1 MYCEE
6 AEGEEEKVND
16 VAVCLC
22 VRACVGVR
30 VFSRCQFHLKLKQ
43 KTSAKT
49 AQIAV
54 AFCLLLLLFAC
65 FAFS

>member
-1 MYCEE
+1 M
-6 AEGEEEKVND
+6 ND
-16 VAVCLC
+16 VAMCLC
-22 VRACVGVR
+22 VRACLGVR

>member
-1 MYCEE
+1 M
-6 AEGEEEKVND
+6 ND

-54 AFCLLLLLFAC
+54 AFCLLLFAC

>member
-1 MYCEE
+1 MYCVKAGREE
-6 AEGEEEKVND
+6 GKVND

-43 KTSAKT
+43 KTLAKT

-54 AFCLLLLLFAC
+54 AFCLLLLRFAC